1 MFLIC
6 KENKANETHRNIE
19 MEGYL
24 SNNFGISL
32 YISWLLCRLLFSYRR
47 WNQLTST
54 SSQLCGTVIYFSK
67 SKIPSLNWMFGGHY
81 VIMLNII
88 TISRHFIQNIRTY
101 ILSND
106 FQEAIWGK
114 YCSLK
119 ICFTRSSKRFGSA
132 SSRRLMSFRVMWEPW
147 GRVGLAITARAQ
159 VTSLPSRRS
168 PSPGTC
174 LFWATRSWAKG
185 TCRSECVMQ
194 LSYKYSN
201 SNKKYTAFK
210 V

>member
-1 MFLIC
+1 MKWKDIFLIIS
-6 KENKANETHRNIE
+6 AFPYTYHGYFVDYYSHTGDET
-19 MEGYL
+19 
-24 SNNFGISL
+24 SL
-32 YISWLLCRLLFSYRR
+32 LLPHLNSCELWFTFL
-47 WNQLTST
+47 
-54 SSQLCGTVIYFSK
+54 K
-67 SKIPSLNWMFGGHY
+67 SKIIPSLNWMFGGHY

-132 SSRRLMSFRVMWEPW
+132 SLEVDEFPGSCGNRGKSR
-147 GRVGLAITARAQ
+147 LAITARAQ

-210 V
+210 L